1 MTEDEYDVALV
12 RIWQLMNKPELTD
25 EEDNEFNELV
35 NRVLAYEKEHFL
47 DES

>member
-25 EEDNEFNELV
+25 EEEHELMELATQV
-35 NRVLAYEKEHFL
+35 AAYEKEKFW
-47 DES
+47 

>member
-1 MTEDEYDVALV
+1 MTEDEYDIALL
-12 RIWQLMNKPELTD
+12 RIAKLMDKPVLTD

-35 NRVLAYEKEHFL
+35 NRVIAYEKEHFL